1 MIFFQTWLLVV
12 AAEKL
17 FQEMMLDFGIYLE
30 LPSCDWPITVDF
42 LQKMTKSNFIQIE
55 NMTWLNSQRVDK
67 PNYNGH
73 NRLNNSQD
81 FANLIYHFSEMGQ
94 NRKRFVKTLSFLRT
108 LLSDLFHGHK
118 KSAQIKRLLVSR
130 RQKSLICHYLCTTMH
145 SKLWCNFTVKLSTI
159 FLQWFLLNQLRGCF
173 LPQRFIESLPNGV

>member
-1 MIFFQTWLLVV
+1 MVHCYISVAKWEEKLPFLILLPFFQTWLLVV

-17 FQEMMLDFGIYLE
+17 FQEMMLDFGIYLKP
-30 LPSCDWPITVDF
+30 PSCDWASTVDF

-73 NRLNNSQD
+73 KRLNNSQD

-94 NRKRFVKTLSFLRT
+94 NRKRFVKTQLFLRT
-108 LLSDLFHGHK
+108 LIYSMGTKNLRKLIACS
-118 KSAQIKRLLVSR
+118 SVVT
-130 RQKSLICHYLCTTMH
+130 KSL
-145 SKLWCNFTVKLSTI
+145 
-159 FLQWFLLNQLRGCF
+159 
-173 LPQRFIESLPNGV
+173 